1 MTEVLTMEME
11 QMNNFNNQCKLGQ
24 GKRGRGK
31 RGRGKRG
38 QGAPPWNDD
47 SQAGYLPNSSTTV
60 LKSIADLFQVL
71 DLLQHVIP

>member
-24 GKRGRGK
+24 GK